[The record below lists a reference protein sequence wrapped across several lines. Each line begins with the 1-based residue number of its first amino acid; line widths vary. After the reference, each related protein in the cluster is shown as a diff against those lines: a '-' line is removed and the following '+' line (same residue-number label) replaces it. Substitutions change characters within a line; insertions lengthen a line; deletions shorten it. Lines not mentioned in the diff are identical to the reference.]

1 MVIEKDVTG
10 DAHLIVANPK
20 ENVAVVET
28 GVFIQGVAVFEGQ
41 LCPTIVFIEL
51 EVDNASNRI
60 RSVGGRSAIFQDFD
74 ALNGWKRN
82 GIQVSESSAA
92 TTESW
97 KRRNATAIDQNE
109 CGTHVETTQ

>member
-1 MVIEKDVTG
+1 ARLT
-10 DAHLIVANPK
+10 VANTK
-20 ENVAVVET
+20 AECAVVST
-28 GVFIQGVAVFEGQ
+28 SLFIPGVAVFAGPR
-41 LCPTIVFIEL
+41 CPTLVSIEL
-51 EVDNASNRI
+51 EVDNGSNRI

-82 GIQVSESSAA
+82 GVQVSESSAA